1 MPNPNKKFVRAVFDE
16 YHEELHRYL
25 LSRLRGRALDAS
37 DVAQETY
44 LRLLR
49 MKDSDA
55 VRQPHA
61 YVYRVATNVMRELG
75 LKERTQEQLPELLA
89 DPSMQRGPA
98 ETPDATLER
107 QIRVRHLERALRG
120 LPSKTQAIL
129 LLKKRDGLTRQEI
142 ARKLGIS
149 EHTVKKHLL
158 KAVAW
163 CRERGLPD
171 QESVK

>member
-1 MPNPNKKFVRAVFDE
+1 MPNPNKKFVHAIFDE
-16 YHEELHRYL
+16 YHDELHRYL
-25 LSRLRGRALDAS
+25 LSRLRGRALDAA

-55 VRQPHA
+55 VQQPHA

-75 LKERTQEQLPELLA
+75 LKEQTQEQLPERLT
-89 DPSMQRGPA
+89 DPSMERSPA
-98 ETPDATLER
+98 ETPDVTLER
-107 QIRVRHLERALRG
+107 RIRIEHLARALRG
-120 LPSKTQAIL
+120 LPSTTQAIL
-129 LLKKRDGLTRQEI
+129 LLKKRDGLTRREI
-142 ARKLGIS
+142 AEKLGIS

-163 CRERGLPD
+163 CRERGMPD
-171 QESVK
+171 WERVE